1 MKNYLLVFFFFLW
14 MSSHCQTYFNTENSG
29 SNVAE
34 FFTVNQDSTISY
46 TSYNYS
52 NGKEEVF
59 TGKRKFND
67 KKEWADFLN
76 YSKPVSLIKT
86 DTPEDFRKE
95 MMHKT
100 FLVERYGETISYM
113 FYGNALIEGIPHL
126 SKNISLSYPKY
137 STLSNNS
144 YDNYQLKQIN
154 GIHFFIYHQRV
165 YLLKNENILQTI
177 FSGAKITNSS
187 SNVGNVQISALLK
200 VDDSNQMYGVSDNIG
215 KVVLPK
221 EFQDIMICTDAILGK
236 KDNLWHFYD
245 LFGKKLSKKGYRK
258 ILPLSLVEF
267 TELIDKIQIKTGGAL
282 KYVVLEGKELKVIED
297 IYAESKESKFAYQ
310 YGIMSVC
317 GTRSGPRYSQSI
329 QIQLK
334 ENDIYLQE
342 NTYYENYPTN
352 IEDMEISKT
361 EKTQKIS
368 VKPEFGQLSF
378 LNKTDAVSAY
388 SIKNNNLTILMK
400 RIKGSKEALFPIT
413 IRAEIPDYYQLY
425 KSYPETEFFDK
436 IEPVQ
441 SVQPLL
447 FLGGDYNE
455 MFGLQNESVGI
466 NNNFN
471 PFVYFKIVKDGK
483 LGFYSPFSGFMNY
496 IEPKYTSLG
505 DLDKRF
511 MRFVDVN
518 GKTGWLCETN
528 EEFYD

>member
-1 MKNYLLVFFFFLW
+1 MKKYLLVCFSLFWIFFEA
-14 MSSHCQTYFNTENSG
+14 QTYFNTGNSG

-34 FFTVNQDSTISY
+34 FYTINEDSTISY
-46 TSYNYS
+46 TAYNYG
-52 NGKEEVF
+52 NRKEEVF
-59 TGKRKFND
+59 TGKRRFNN
-67 KKEWADFLN
+67 KKEWTDF
-76 YSKPVSLIKT
+76 YSYAKPISLIKT
-86 DTPEDFRKE
+86 NTPEDFRRE
-95 MMHKT
+95 IMHKT
-100 FLVERYGETISYM
+100 FLVERHGETIPYM
-113 FYGNALIEGIPHL
+113 FYGNALIEGVPHFSPHIRL
-126 SKNISLSYPKY
+126 GYPKY
-137 STLSNNS
+137 LKVPNNF
-144 YDNYQLKQIN
+144 YNNFELKQIN
-154 GIHFFIYHQRV
+154 GVNFLIYNQRI
-165 YLLKNENILQTI
+165 YLLKNENVLQEI
-177 FSGAKITNSS
+177 FREAKITNFS
-187 SNVGNVQISALLK
+187 SNIGNTQMSALLK
-200 VDDSNQMYGVSDNIG
+200 VDDVNQMYGVSDIMG
-215 KVVLPK
+215 KMVLSA
-221 EFQDIMICTDAILGK
+221 EFQDIMICADAILVK
-236 KDNLWHFYD
+236 RSNLWYFYD
-245 LFGKKLSKKGYRK
+245 LFGNKISKKGYRK
-258 ILPLSLVEF
+258 ILPLSIVEVRELV
-267 TELIDKIQIKTGGAL
+267 DQIQTKTGAAL
-282 KYVVLEGKELKVIED
+282 KYVVLENKDLKVIED

-436 IEPVQ
+436 IESIK

-447 FLGGDYNE
+447 SLDGDYNS
-455 MFGLQNESVGI
+455 MFGLHNEDIGA

-471 PFVYFKIVKDGK
+471 PFVYFKIIKDGK

-496 IEPKYTSLG
+496 IEPKYTSLS

-511 MRFVDVN
+511 MRFIDVN